1 MPEALRT
8 HILDRFREEVTARL
22 ARSNA
27 FRSLPRAPETEEG
40 SHSLQFARHSIISF
54 QIMARQW
61 DGSQQALDEARCRK
75 IFELLNEDASHL
87 LPQADQA
94 ETSVLGQQFHIG
106 QPVALGQGADKRA
119 VLRLVIGMRFFNIV
133 GHAGPGGIA
142 AALESE
148 ISDLLRALDKLEI
161 FAENWW
167 RFCDDI

>member
-1 MPEALRT
+1 
-8 HILDRFREEVTARL
+8 
-22 ARSNA
+22 
-27 FRSLPRAPETEEG
+27 
-40 SHSLQFARHSIISF
+40 
-54 QIMARQW
+54 MARQW